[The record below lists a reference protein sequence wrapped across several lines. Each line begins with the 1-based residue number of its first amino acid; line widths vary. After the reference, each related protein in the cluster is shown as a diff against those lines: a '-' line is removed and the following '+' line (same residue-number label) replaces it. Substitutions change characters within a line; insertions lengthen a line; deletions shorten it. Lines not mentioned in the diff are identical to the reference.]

1 MFNIFIDDLLFFIN
15 EAKLANFSDDNTI
28 YAAKRDLNELL
39 RLLKKESE
47 VAIKWFS
54 DNNMIVN
61 PKKFQAIIINR
72 PNRSN
77 HNWYLTI
84 NNAEIKSKESV
95 TILGIEIDNKLNFEK
110 HVSTICKKANNQLNA
125 IRRIGAD
132 LGQKEKEILINSFV
146 YSNFTT
152 RKGINNIEKVQERS
166 LKFILNDY
174 DKTYF
179 QLLDISKKPS
189 MEVKRLRIL
198 ITEIFKTLND
208 SNPVFMKDIF
218 HYCQSKS
225 HNEHNLH
232 VHSRN
237 TSRYGNNSLRILGA
251 HIWNPLQ
258 ENIKSTDSVYKL
270 KNFLK

>member
-1 MFNIFIDDLLFFIN
+1 
-15 EAKLANFSDDNTI
+15 
-28 YAAKRDLNELL
+28 
-39 RLLKKESE
+39 
-47 VAIKWFS
+47 
-54 DNNMIVN
+54 MIVN

-218 HYCQSKS
+218 HYCQNKS
-225 HNEHNLH
+225 HKKHNLH

-237 TSRYGNNSLRILGA
+237 TSRYGNNSLRVLGA
-251 HIWNPLQ
+251 HIWNSLA
-258 ENIKSTDSVYKL
+258 ENIKCTNSAYEI
-270 KNFLK
+270 KNFLKRWYGCKRYFSIV